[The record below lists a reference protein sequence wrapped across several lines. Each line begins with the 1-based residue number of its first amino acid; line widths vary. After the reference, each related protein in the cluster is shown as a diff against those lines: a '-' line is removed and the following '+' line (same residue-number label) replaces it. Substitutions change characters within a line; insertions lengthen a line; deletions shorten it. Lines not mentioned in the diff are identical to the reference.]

1 MKFVNPYFLIA
12 LASIAIPIIIHL
24 FNFRRF
30 KKIYFSN
37 VEFLK
42 ELKQETQKKSKI
54 KHLLILASRILA
66 VSCLVFAFAQPYI
79 PFKDNKIN
87 AKGNLISVYIDNSF
101 SMEALSSK
109 GTLFDDAKSKALEIA
124 NAYKSTDL
132 FQLLTNDFE
141 GKHQNYVT
149 KEEFLQMLN
158 EIEISPSFRKLSEV
172 ITRQNDLF
180 FSMNSKGKKAFIIS
194 DFSKEGTDIL
204 NIKED
209 TNVDVNLIPLVS
221 NKTDNLYIDSCWF
234 LSPVMQ
240 VNKQVQLNV
249 LVRNSS
255 GNDAE
260 KIPVKLVINGKQK
273 TVASIDIPAN
283 SEAVVK
289 LPYTIAGKGTQFGSV
304 EIIDYPI
311 IFDDKFYFSYNVSEN
326 IPILSINENSGSVY
340 INALFGKDSAFVL
353 ANTEINKLDY
363 SLLPNYKLIILNE
376 VKTLSSG
383 LMQELQQYVRTGGS
397 LLVFPSPDADLD
409 NYKNFLTTFGSI
421 YYSAKDTT
429 KTKVSTINTDHEI
442 FKDVFDKIPENI
454 DLPVVKT
461 HFKFNA
467 KTFSSEE
474 FILKMQNGESFMI
487 SEKSGKGK
495 IYLSS
500 VPLNTDYS
508 NFAKH
513 AIFVP
518 TLYNIA
524 LLSTPYNKL
533 FYTIGADEAIE
544 AKNIKMNN
552 DQTFK
557 ISNKS
562 RNFEIIPEHKNVDLQ
577 TYIYPHDQLKDAG
590 NYVLLNGEDT
600 VAGVSFNYDRK
611 ESELKSCS
619 IREIE
624 SLIKEKG
631 LKKFNVL
638 DLKNKPVSKVL
649 EELNQGIR
657 LWKIFIVLALLFI
670 FAEVLLLR
678 FLKN

>member
-1 MKFVNPYFLIA
+1 MKFVNPYFLLA

-42 ELKQETQKKSKI
+42 ELKQETQKKSKL
-54 KHLLILASRILA
+54 KHLLILVSRILA

-79 PFKDNKIN
+79 PFKENKIN

-180 FSMNSKGKKAFIIS
+180 SSMNSKGKKAFIIS
-194 DFSKEGTDIL
+194 DFSKAGTDIL

-221 NKTDNLYIDSCWF
+221 SKTDNLYVDSCWF

-240 VNKQVQLNV
+240 MNKEVQLNV
-249 LVRNSS
+249 LVKNSS
-255 GNDAE
+255 EKDAE

-289 LPYTIAGKGTQFGSV
+289 LPYTIAGKGTQFGSI
-304 EIIDYPI
+304 EIIDYPV

-326 IPILSINENSGSVY
+326 IPILCINENSGSAY

-353 ANTEINKLDY
+353 ANIEINKLDY

-383 LMQELQQYVRTGGS
+383 LMQELQQYVKVGGS

-409 NYKNFLTTFGSI
+409 NYKNFLTTLGSI
-421 YYSAKDTT
+421 YYSAKDTA
-429 KTKVSTINTDHEI
+429 KTKVNTINTDHEI

-495 IYLSS
+495 VYLSS

-524 LLSTPYNKL
+524 LFSTPYNKL

-562 RNFEIIPEHKNVDLQ
+562 KNFEIIPEHKNIDQQ
-577 TYIYPHDQLKDAG
+577 TYVYPHDQLKDAG

-611 ESELKSCS
+611 ESELKSSS
-619 IREIE
+619 IGEIE

-638 DLKNKPVSKVL
+638 DLKNKSVSKVL

>member
-1 MKFVNPYFLIA
+1 
-12 LASIAIPIIIHL
+12 
-24 FNFRRF
+24 
-30 KKIYFSN
+30 
-37 VEFLK
+37 
-42 ELKQETQKKSKI
+42 
-54 KHLLILASRILA
+54 
-66 VSCLVFAFAQPYI
+66 
-79 PFKDNKIN
+79 
-87 AKGNLISVYIDNSF
+87 
-101 SMEALSSK
+101 
-109 GTLFDDAKSKALEIA
+109 
-124 NAYKSTDL
+124 
-132 FQLLTNDFE
+132 
-141 GKHQNYVT
+141 
-149 KEEFLQMLN
+149 
-158 EIEISPSFRKLSEV
+158 
-172 ITRQNDLF
+172 
-180 FSMNSKGKKAFIIS
+180 MNSKGKKAFIIS

>member
-495 IYLSS
+495 I
-500 VPLNTDYS
+500 
-508 NFAKH
+508 
-513 AIFVP
+513 IMFVVF
-518 TLYNIA
+518 T
-524 LLSTPYNKL
+524 
-533 FYTIGADEAIE
+533 
-544 AKNIKMNN
+544 
-552 DQTFK
+552 
-557 ISNKS
+557 
-562 RNFEIIPEHKNVDLQ
+562 
-577 TYIYPHDQLKDAG
+577 
-590 NYVLLNGEDT
+590 
-600 VAGVSFNYDRK
+600 
-611 ESELKSCS
+611 
-619 IREIE
+619 
-624 SLIKEKG
+624 SLIIIVITTFFFLSYSRHQPVNLSAVEIKDYQGEKLG
-631 LKKFNVL
+631 SINDFRENSIKGPQYVDRNTYHL
-638 DLKNKPVSKVL
+638 DITGYKDTDR
-649 EELNQGIR
+649 IAY
-657 LWKIFIVLALLFI
+657 FID
-670 FAEVLLLR
+670 
-678 FLKN
+678 